1 MRERYFED
9 WFVGERVET
18 RSITVTRD
26 KVVAFAHEYD
36 PQPFHL
42 DDAAAARSFFGRI
55 AASGWQTA
63 SYAMRLVVESGVFG
77 RDGGIGVGVDELRW
91 HKPVYPG
98 DTLRVVCECASK
110 RAQVEKPSGLIHFRN
125 VTYNGA
131 GDTVMSHVAIA
142 LVTKRAAVRA

>member
-18 RSITVTRD
+18 GSITVTRD

-36 PQPFHL
+36 PQPFHF
-42 DDAAAARSFFGRI
+42 DDAAAAQSFFGRI

-77 RDGGIGVGVDELRW
+77 TDGGIGVGVDELRW

-110 RAQVEKPSGLIHFRN
+110 RAQAEKPSGLVHFRN

-131 GDTVMSHVAIA
+131 GDAVMSHVAIA